1 MKYGENMERY
11 AWHARVKEGFIE
23 EYKKRHDDIWP
34 EMISVLKEAGISNY
48 SIYLC
53 GHDLFGYYECEKG
66 AAYAQEYQNKSDVV
80 SKWNVYM
87 NDILIWDDGEVQ
99 GSLEEVFRL
108 D

>member
-1 MKYGENMERY
+1 MERY
-11 AWHARVKEGFIE
+11 AWHARVKEGCIE
-23 EYKKRHDDIWP
+23 EYKKRHDNIWP
-34 EMISVLKEAGISNY
+34 EMKKELKEAGICNY

-53 GHDLFGYYECEKG
+53 GLDLFGYYECENG
-66 AAYAQEYQNKSDVV
+66 SVYAQEYQNKSEIIA
-80 SKWNVYM
+80 KWNVYM